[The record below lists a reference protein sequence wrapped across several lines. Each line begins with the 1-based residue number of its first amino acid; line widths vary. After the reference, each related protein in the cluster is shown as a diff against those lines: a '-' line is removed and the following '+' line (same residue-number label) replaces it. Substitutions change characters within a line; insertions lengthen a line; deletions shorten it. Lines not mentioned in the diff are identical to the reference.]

1 MKMLKKVS
9 VGALCALAISGN
21 LFITNVF
28 ADAREVVTIGA
39 NLTPQQKEQMLTY
52 FGIKD
57 GQAEVVEVNNQE
69 ERKYLEGKIPDAQIG
84 HQTLSCAFVQP
95 TEGGKG
101 INVKTANLTFVTSSM
116 IASTLATAGVTDANV
131 IAAAPFK
138 VSGTGALTGVMK
150 AFEDATG
157 KPLSEE
163 KKELATDELV
173 VTGDIAKNEGVGQ
186 DKANAAVNEI
196 KTQIIKDGT
205 KDTNQIANTI
215 NNVTNNYN
223 INLND
228 TQKQDLQKLMEGVSK
243 QGYDYKDMKDAL
255 NNINKTLDDKL
266 TEMGAINQGFFDKVG
281 NWFSNLGQSITGAFN
296 KPELGILENTNDAQL
311 GAGAVVD
318 STDKEAVKVATD
330 ENGKILTGE
339 KAEQAVKD
347 GMGFFEK
354 VVDWFKGLFGNSA
367 LDKLE
372 KPEGEAPKAEEQ
384 QPANSQ
390 ENENKDA
397 NAPQDGIQTNDDALK
412 ESMDKGVG
420 GDLHKGDAETK
431 DGANAPKDDKQ
442 NGEVTE
448 GVDIPAPA
456 PTN

>member
-1 MKMLKKVS
+1 MKLVKRIS
-9 VGALCALAISGN
+9 VGALCTLAISGN
-21 LFITNVF
+21 LFLGSVF
-28 ADAREVVTIGA
+28 ADSREVVTIGA
-39 NLTPQQKEQMLTY
+39 NLTPQQKEQMLNY
-52 FGIKD
+52 FGVKD
-57 GQAEVVEVNNQE
+57 GQAEVIEVNNQE

-84 HQTLSCAFVQP
+84 HQTLSCAFVEP
-95 TEGGKG
+95 TEGKNG

-196 KTQIIKDGT
+196 KTQIIKNGT
-205 KDTNQIANTI
+205 KDTNQIAETI

-223 INLND
+223 INLS
-228 TQKQDLQKLMEGVSK
+228 QEQEKDLQKLMEGVSK
-243 QGYDYKDMKDAL
+243 QDYDYKEMKDAL
-255 NNINKTLDDKL
+255 NNINKTLDNKL
-266 TEMGAINQGFFDKVG
+266 TEMGEIQQGFFSKIG
-281 NWFSNLGQSITGAFN
+281 SWFSNLGQSFTSMFN
-296 KPELGILENTNDAQL
+296 KPELGILDKTNDAQL
-311 GAGAVVD
+311 GAGAIVD
-318 STDKEAVKVATD
+318 STDKDAVKVATD
-330 ENGKILTGE
+330 DKGQILTGE

-347 GMGFFEK
+347 SMGFIERII
-354 VVDWFKGLFGNSA
+354 DWIKGLFGNSA

-372 KPEGEAPKAEEQ
+372 KPQGEAPKAEEQ
-384 QPANSQ
+384 QSQ
-390 ENENKDA
+390 ETDNQEQQNKEQQNQDA
-397 NAPQDGIQTNDDALK
+397 NAPSDDELK

-420 GDLHKGDAETK
+420 SDLHKGDNTNP
-431 DGANAPKDDKQ
+431 NAPQDGNQ
-442 NGEVTE
+442 HVQE

>member
-1 MKMLKKVS
+1 MKLVKKIS
-9 VGALCALAISGN
+9 VGALCTLAISGN
-21 LFITNVF
+21 LFLGSVF
-28 ADAREVVTIGA
+28 ADSREVVTIGA
-39 NLTPQQKEQMLTY
+39 NLTPQQKEQMLNY
-52 FGIKD
+52 FGVKD
-57 GQAEVVEVNNQE
+57 GQAEIVEVNNQE

-84 HQTLSCAFVQP
+84 HQTLSCAFVEP
-95 TEGGKG
+95 TQGNNG

-196 KTQIIKDGT
+196 KTQIIKNGT
-205 KDTNQIANTI
+205 KDTNQIAQTI

-223 INLND
+223 INLS
-228 TQKQDLQKLMEGVSK
+228 QEQEKDLQKLMEGVSK
-243 QGYDYKDMKDAL
+243 QDYDYKDMKDAL
-255 NNINKTLDDKL
+255 NNINKTLEDKL
-266 TEMGAINQGFFDKVG
+266 TEMGEIQQGFFSKIG
-281 NWFSNLGQSITGAFN
+281 NWFSNLGQSFTAMFN
-296 KPELGILENTNDAQL
+296 KPELGILDKTNDAQL
-311 GAGAVVD
+311 GAGAIVD
-318 STDKEAVKVATD
+318 STDKDAVKVATD
-330 ENGKILTGE
+330 AKGQILTGE

-354 VVDWFKGLFGNSA
+354 IVDWFKGLFGNSK

-372 KPEGEAPKAEEQ
+372 KPQGEAPKAEEQ
-384 QPANSQ
+384 EVQD
-390 ENENKDA
+390 NEDLDQNKDA
-397 NAPQDGIQTNDDALK
+397 NAPQDENKDGNNTNDDALK
-412 ESMDKGVG
+412 ESMDNGVG
-420 GDLHKGDAETK
+420 SDLHKGDTTNP
-431 DGANAPKDDKQ
+431 NAPKDGN
-442 NGEVTE
+442 NGVTE